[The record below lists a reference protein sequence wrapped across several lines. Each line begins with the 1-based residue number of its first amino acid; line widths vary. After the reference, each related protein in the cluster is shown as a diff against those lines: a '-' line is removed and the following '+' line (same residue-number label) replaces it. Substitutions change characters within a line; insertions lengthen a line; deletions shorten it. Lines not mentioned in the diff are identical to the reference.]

1 MRSPSHGSLLTMKRS
16 LLYGGRRSGRNPVFV
31 FVFLFSVL
39 LFVMLKYNEH
49 VKSMAEYSFGSATA
63 KTQRL
68 ARQKLHV
75 VQLSRMDG
83 AEEEQTV
90 SERTASHSAAKE
102 RPQAVRVPSVRNPV
116 QEPEQAKPQRAVL
129 DVPESCNLF
138 DGRWVYD
145 DVSYPIYKEHECA
158 FLTEQVT
165 CMRNGRRDGRY
176 QKWRWQPRD
185 CNLPRF
191 DAKVM
196 LERLRGKRLMF
207 VGDSLNRNQWESM
220 VCLVQS
226 AIPWGKKTLT
236 KNASLN
242 VFRAEEYDATVEFY
256 WAPFLVESN
265 SDDPK
270 VHSIRNR
277 VITNSIAKHGKHWK
291 GVDYLIF
298 NTYIWWMNT
307 PEMRVL
313 RGTEYGKVDRP
324 VAYRRVLRTWAKW
337 VRRNVDPE
345 KTMVFFMSASPNH
358 MRSQD
363 WGNPDGVKCA
373 METMPVTNTSR
384 RLAIGTDWR
393 LFAEEES
400 VVRSMRLPVSF
411 VRITAMSELRK
422 DAHTAVH
429 TLRQGKLL
437 TAEQQADPATYADC
451 IHWCLPG
458 LPDTWNEFLFARIA
472 SRPWRT

>member
-1 MRSPSHGSLLTMKRS
+1 MCNLEFMRLRPFFSHQFTPLPPSSRGSLLTMK
-16 LLYGGRRSGRNPVFV
+16 LALPYGGRRSGRNPVFV

-39 LFVMLKYNEH
+39 LFAMLKYNEH
-49 VKSMAEYSFGSATA
+49 VGSMAEYSFGGAAA
-63 KTQRL
+63 KSQRV

-75 VQLSRMDG
+75 VRLSRVGG

-90 SERTASHSAAKE
+90 SERTASESAAK
-102 RPQAVRVPSVRNPV
+102 AARVPSVGSPV
-116 QEPEQAKPQRAVL
+116 HEQAKPQRAVL

-145 DVSYPIYKEHECA
+145 DVSYPIYEEQECA

-176 QKWRWQPRD
+176 QRWRWLPRE

-236 KNASLN
+236 KNASLS

-270 VHSIRNR
+270 AHSIRNR
-277 VITNSIAKHGKHWK
+277 VITNSIAKHGEHWK

-313 RGTEYGKVDRP
+313 RGTEYSMVDRP
-324 VAYRRVLRTWAKW
+324 VAYRRVLRTWARW
-337 VRRNVDPE
+337 VHRNVDPE
-345 KTMVFFMSASPNH
+345 KTTVFFMSASPNH
-358 MRSQD
+358 MR
-363 WGNPDGVKCA
+363 
-373 METMPVTNTSR
+373 
-384 RLAIGTDWR
+384 
-393 LFAEEES
+393 
-400 VVRSMRLPVSF
+400 
-411 VRITAMSELRK
+411 
-422 DAHTAVH
+422 
-429 TLRQGKLL
+429 
-437 TAEQQADPATYADC
+437 
-451 IHWCLPG
+451 
-458 LPDTWNEFLFARIA
+458 
-472 SRPWRT
+472 